1 MSGIF
6 ARASDEV
13 LLAPTGPL
21 SDVEHN
27 LIPVCAGGHFQTEVK
42 RRLHLHGGCG
52 AVSWDP
58 A

>member
-21 SDVEHN
+21 SDVEHD
-27 LIPVCAGGHFQTEVK
+27 LIPECAHVRPVAG
-42 RRLHLHGGCG
+42 LAAG
-52 AVSWDP
+52 AGLRT
-58 A
+58 

>member
-21 SDVEHN
+21 SDVEHD
-27 LIPVCAGGHFQTEVK
+27 LIPECAHV
-42 RRLHLHGGCG
+42 RSVARLAVG
-52 AVSWDP
+52 AGLRT
-58 A
+58 